1 MPLSPPLIRLKIWT
15 GPPLSRCNMCELWGI
30 SSWVLQYME
39 GIKELRCCNTWRRA
53 SKSSDTAIRL
63 QRRLSLWANNQR
75 RALMAI
81 SWSGLRFKGTDGS
94 HKHRLQPMSSQSTL
108 NVKLLREFKISS
120 KVSLQNRCLI
130 QEYIKSLKSRNIH
143 PNKKT
148 PPLSLF

>member
-39 GIKELRCCNTWRRA
+39 GIKELRCCNTWGA

-63 QRRLSLWANNQR
+63 QRRLILWANNQR

-81 SWSGLRFKGTDGS
+81 RSSGLRFKGTAGS
-94 HKHRLQPMSSQSTL
+94 HKPRVQPMSSQSTL
-108 NVKLLREFKISS
+108 NVKLLRYFKISS

-130 QEYIKSLKSRNIH
+130 QGYIKSLKSRNIH

-148 PPLSLF
+148 PPLTLF

>member
-39 GIKELRCCNTWRRA
+39 GIKELRCCNTWWGRA

-63 QRRLSLWANNQR
+63 QRRLILWANNQR

-81 SWSGLRFKGTDGS
+81 SWSEYSQCHLGAHWMSNCCVNSKYHPRFLYRTDAWS
-94 HKHRLQPMSSQSTL
+94 VMKLELVMWYFAEKFFLIMEAFELPRWMIAKVKH
-108 NVKLLREFKISS
+108 
-120 KVSLQNRCLI
+120 
-130 QEYIKSLKSRNIH
+130 
-143 PNKKT
+143 
-148 PPLSLF
+148 